1 MTERFKAIEYKGTIP
16 RLYGI
21 EDTTDELTIPLSCL
35 NQRECLQIT
44 DLLNEQDQRIQELE
58 SLFPSKT
65 CKWMDK
71 ENIAIRCDKYKDFR
85 VCGVYKSCFEEG
97 TWGDR

>member
-1 MTERFKAIEYKGTIP
+1 MTKRFKAIEYKGTIP

-58 SLFPSKT
+58 SQLRQCQSQKEDNGRFKVWQVPSI
-65 CKWMDK
+65 K
-71 ENIAIRCDKYKDFR
+71 EGIKLTTTTSE
-85 VCGVYKSCFEEG
+85 GVTDE
-97 TWGDR
+97 

>member
-1 MTERFKAIEYKGTIP
+1 MTKRFCMEYLHDKVIIRDKQRKGEYNFYT
-16 RLYGI
+16 LS
-21 EDTTDELTIPLSCL
+21 DEEYSAQELINT
-35 NQRECLQIT
+35 
-44 DLLNEQDQRIQELE
+44 LNEQDERITELE